1 MVGREEEA
9 NRFLTN
15 LIPEMLHTH
24 GPSASKWFSS
34 RVKLVVKDVVVAVT
48 DKRLFKQD
56 VLERVRIAMTKLLVI
71 NERILTFGGSVTV
84 GGHQ

>member
-1 MVGREEEA
+1 MGLI
-9 NRFLTN
+9 NRVN
-15 LIPEMLHTH
+15 
-24 GPSASKWFSS
+24 
-34 RVKLVVKDVVVAVT
+34 LVVKDVVVAVT